1 MTQMTGELPRV
12 ISRPVW
18 LTARARNAV
27 ARPVFIGSVAAGTFI
42 ATLVALILAP
52 QQVKRQ
58 AAPPPMPASARPDT
72 APLISA
78 LSHARVRLTRAESS
92 LAFAR
97 SHAVVARP
105 LAADTLAPRL
115 IAHRDSLAAAVN
127 D

>member
-12 ISRPVW
+12 IPRAVW

-58 AAPPPMPASARPDT
+58 AVPPPMPASARPDT
-72 APLISA
+72 TPLLSA
-78 LSHARVRLTRAESS
+78 LSHARVRLATAESS

-97 SHAVVARP
+97 S
-105 LAADTLAPRL
+105 
-115 IAHRDSLAAAVN
+115 LAAAVN
-127 D
+127 DLDVLITRVETAPVSASYRALA